1 MSAEELGAGTQRSPS
16 LHTGP
21 GTPLLCLAGREK
33 LLQKKTPPWV
43 TPPEGSSS
51 AGIPEHT
58 PEPDTRFW
66 RGTGEEQPWVQQ
78 GSEGLMRGRRLEPPT
93 LPLHP
98 EQPLD
103 YEQLLGSLGA

>member
-1 MSAEELGAGTQRSPS
+1 MPALSAPLPFTQVLGRRCCAW
-16 LHTGP
+16 LE
-21 GTPLLCLAGREK
+21 GRNSCK
-33 LLQKKTPPWV
+33 KKKTPWV

-66 RGTGEEQPWVQQ
+66 RGTGEEQPRVQQ